1 MEKERIIYD
10 CGLIFFSRLKQD
22 IEDYD
27 KKFSYWY
34 TNGNFSKL
42 FNHLFSG
49 KEMQIGEEIYVLFD
63 TTALGYERNFTEDFP
78 IQLVIKRIFHEI
90 EIAKVGSNS
99 FVYRKVYRLAEI

>member
-42 FNHLFSG
+42 FNHDL
-49 KEMQIGEEIYVLFD
+49 
-63 TTALGYERNFTEDFP
+63 
-78 IQLVIKRIFHEI
+78 
-90 EIAKVGSNS
+90 
-99 FVYRKVYRLAEI
+99 